1 MKISKLL
8 ALLLIL
14 LGLSVRSQVNDAGL
28 WVSGSVSVRV
38 SKKIE
43 ISAAPEFRLNEN
55 FSQIQSVFTDL
66 GGQYKITKQFFVN
79 YTHRIGTRSNDGF
92 YEMRNR
98 SQLGLGYKFEIQ
110 DFDLVLQTRYQALI
124 NNAGAEN
131 DPDLKSTLRSKVQ
144 VKYNGI
150 KKFQF
155 TGSYEVFHN
164 ANLYGEMSW
173 ENWRAAVQME
183 RKYKK
188 INFFTL
194 GYLIQRDLTT
204 KAPEMDFVITMGY
217 KRELDWRKNKKDEM
231 PKSDPTA
238 IPKSE

>member
-8 ALLLIL
+8 FLIL
-14 LGLSVRSQVNDAGL
+14 IFARLSAHSQVNDAGM
-28 WVSGSVSVRV
+28 WVSGSLSARV

-43 ISAAPEFRLNEN
+43 ISVSPEFRLKEN
-55 FSQIQSVFTDL
+55 FSQLQSAFVDL
-66 GGQYKITKQFFVN
+66 GWQYKITKQFFVSF
-79 YTHRIGTRSNDGF
+79 THRIGTRSNDTF

-98 SQLGLGYKFEIQ
+98 SQLGLGYKFQIKE
-110 DFDLVLQTRYQALI
+110 FDLVLQTRYQALI
-124 NNAGAEN
+124 SNARGET

-164 ANLYGEMSW
+164 ANLYGEMNW
-173 ENWRAAVQME
+173 ENWRAAFQVE

-188 INFFTL
+188 INFFSL
-194 GYLIQRDLTT
+194 GYLIQRDLAS
-204 KAPEMDFVITMGY
+204 KVPEMDFVITLGY
-217 KRELDWRKNKKDEM
+217 KRELDWRKDKKDEN

-238 IPKSE
+238 LPKSE